1 MHEFNS
7 LDYTPNLSV
16 GVRVCCCWC
25 LAYPNDKEKA
35 FCWGH
40 KIFKIKKKEE
50 EISFWLALVFSHIFP
65 YELLTLSLTSP
76 SYCVEREQEGGRE
89 NPTKFVLSYHRIYVQ
104 ETTYQSVVP
113 WIWRFSKKDHTDLG
127 APTSCEGSS
136 GRETLLQREIFQ
148 IIE

>member
-50 EISFWLALVFSHIFP
+50 KISFWLALVFSHIFP
-65 YELLTLSLTSP
+65 YELLTLSLWLHPLIVSNESKKAGGKIQQNLFYLITEFTYKKQHTSRLFHEFEDFP
-76 SYCVEREQEGGRE
+76 RKITPIWV
-89 NPTKFVLSYHRIYVQ
+89 HRLAAKVR
-104 ETTYQSVVP
+104 SVV
-113 WIWRFSKKDHTDLG
+113 RL
-127 APTSCEGSS
+127 SCKEKYF
-136 GRETLLQREIFQ
+136 R
-148 IIE
+148 